1 MQNRYRD
8 LRTVWS
14 VAGQFTL
21 ITVLVMTV
29 AMIAKYGL

>member
-1 MQNRYRD
+1 MQNRYLG
-8 LRTVWS
+8 LRGLWS

-21 ITVLVMTV
+21 ITALVMTV